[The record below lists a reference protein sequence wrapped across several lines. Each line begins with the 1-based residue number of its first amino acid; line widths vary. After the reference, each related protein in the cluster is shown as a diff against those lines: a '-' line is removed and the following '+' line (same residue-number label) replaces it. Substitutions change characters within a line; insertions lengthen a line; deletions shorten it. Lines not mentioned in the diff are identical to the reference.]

1 MELVKPLIELYRRMS
16 CELPG
21 DVESA
26 LAAARREEA
35 AGSLAREA
43 LDTIVENSRLARENH
58 RPLCQD
64 TGLPVFYVLRPPAV
78 READIRDAIR
88 AAAREATR
96 IGYLRP
102 NAVDSVTGKNTG
114 DNTGENF
121 PIVHFHESDHSP
133 SPLGGEGRVRGELVI
148 DAMLKGGGCENVGM
162 RYKLPDDSLAAAR
175 DLEGVRRC
183 VLDAIHRA
191 QGKAC
196 PPYIVGVAIGGAR
209 DGTAALAKRQLMRRL
224 DDRSGV
230 PALAELEARL
240 VSEVNDLGIGP
251 AGFGGRSTVL
261 AVKIAAEHRP
271 PASFFVEVSFAC
283 WAMRRARLVVTE
295 IGASHE

>member
-26 LAAARREEA
+26 LAAARRAES

-43 LDTIVENSRLARENH
+43 LDTLLENSRLAREKH

-64 TGLPVFYVLRPPAV
+64 TGLPVFYVARPAAV
-78 READIRDAIR
+78 REGDVRDAILR
-88 AAAREATR
+88 ATREATR

-102 NAVDSVTGKNTG
+102 NAVDSVTGKNSG

-121 PIVHFHESDHSP
+121 PIVHFHEDDSGD
-133 SPLGGEGRVRGELVI
+133 VVI

-162 RYKLPDDSLAAAR
+162 RYKLPDESLNAAR

-196 PPYIVGVAIGGAR
+196 PPYIVGVAIGGSR

-224 DDRSGV
+224 DDRSDV
-230 PALAELEARL
+230 AALAELETLLA
-240 VSEVNDLGIGP
+240 SEANELGIGP
-251 AGFGGRSTVL
+251 AGFGGKTTVL
-261 AVKIAAEHRP
+261 AVKIAAQHRP
-271 PASFFVEVSFAC
+271 PASFFVEVSFGC
-283 WAMRRARLVVTE
+283 WAMRRARLVVSE
-295 IGASHE
+295 NGARHE